1 MSLPEIA
8 PLALERVIVG
18 SIVVFTTA
26 GLLGYAVGQLQR
38 RWQISKT
45 AAWIFFFLAL
55 LATVA
60 LSGFFQVA
68 ERFAPL
74 LQPYMGIVALVSVIA
89 NAAVWTACLY
99 TLFGGNRSKS

>member
-1 MSLPEIA
+1 MPLPEIA
-8 PLALERVIVG
+8 PLALEREIVG
-18 SIVVFTTA
+18 SIVVFTAA
-26 GLLGYAVGQLQR
+26 GLLGYAVGLLQR
-38 RWQISKT
+38 RWQISNT

-60 LSGFFQVA
+60 LSSFFQVA

-89 NAAVWTACLY
+89 NAAIWTACLY
-99 TLFGGNRSKS
+99 TLFSGKRSKS

>member
-1 MSLPEIA
+1 MPLPEIA
-8 PLALERVIVG
+8 PLALETVVVG
-18 SIVVFTTA
+18 SIVVFTAA
-26 GLLGYAVGQLQR
+26 GVLGFAVGQLQR
-38 RWQISKT
+38 RWHISNT
-45 AAWIFFFLAL
+45 AAWLFFFVTL

-89 NAAVWTACLY
+89 NAAVWTACLF
-99 TLFGGNRSKS
+99 TLFGGKRSKS